1 MASTRILPTLLLAP
15 VALAQGYIN
24 MWVNPAY
31 ALQYGGTSLASASQD
46 TIGRAAKYGAVGG
59 PWSPTN
65 STYVPPSGDLRD
77 YLSFAPYWWP
87 NCNFN
92 WCPST
97 TSTAPP
103 STSSKTAP
111 GSTLAATSTSPA
123 TATSTTPAASS
134 SSLSKREHIRG
145 AHGGWSKDTDAW
157 ARWHVRA
164 AATRT
169 TTSSTTTR
177 KTTSTSSKKSTT
189 TSGTTKKSTSTSD
202 FECDD
207 DQEEFYDDVQS
218 LDVDAIQQYDIKIY
232 CHCHHTLLCDFE
244 QAHELIHQPCDDNVF
259 TSAVDHLE
267 GDIIHVHE

>member
-134 SSLSKREHIRG
+134 SYGRVGSLACARRRNEDDNFQYYYTEDYVNVVQKEHYDEWHHEEVDFYQHEG
-145 AHGGWSKDTDAW
+145 EHDHEEAH
-157 ARWHVRA
+157 H
-164 AATRT
+164 
-169 TTSSTTTR
+169 
-177 KTTSTSSKKSTT
+177 
-189 TSGTTKKSTSTSD
+189 
-202 FECDD
+202 FDD

-267 GDIIHVHE
+267 GDLIHVHE